1 MEKILAFFN
10 NEQDLQ
16 KAMNSIVQAGYD
28 TINVSLIMIDKSKR
42 EESPTI
48 DPFDEENP
56 MSDAYGTIWSIDSE
70 ELDTE
75 PINVPGFGEIVV
87 AGPIVEELDK
97 TEFDEDIE
105 VEKRRFDEA
114 VKLFGVD
121 DENINDFENR
131 INSGQILVSMKLDE
145 GTNKEEIEMYFSDQG
160 ATLYDVY

>member
-97 TEFDEDIE
+97 I
-105 VEKRRFDEA
+105 KI
-114 VKLFGVD
+114 LF
-121 DENINDFENR
+121 
-131 INSGQILVSMKLDE
+131 K
-145 GTNKEEIEMYFSDQG
+145 
-160 ATLYDVY
+160 